1 MQTTNFEEVLEKIVA
16 ADQRYFKDAYYFV
29 REALDYTQKQCAKS
43 KTKEQRH
50 VSGKQ
55 LLTGIRELS
64 LEQFGPM
71 AFMVFQEWGV
81 HRCEDFGEIVFNMV
95 EHSFLAK
102 TETDSRADFQNGY
115 DFYEVFRVPFLPAGK
130 RIKTETPAP
139 APAGGLA
146 APPAK
151 PPA

>member
-16 ADQRYFKDAYYFV
+16 ADPRYYRDAYYFV
-29 REALDYTQKQCAKS
+29 REALDYTQKQSAKS

-55 LLTGIRELS
+55 LLAGIRDLS

-95 EHSFLAK
+95 EHNFLAK
-102 TETDSRADFQNGY
+102 TETDSRVDFHNGY
-115 DFYEVFRVPFLPAGK
+115 DFYEVFRVPFLPASK
-130 RIKTETPAP
+130 RIKTESPASAP
-139 APAGGLA
+139 ASGVA

-151 PPA
+151 PPV